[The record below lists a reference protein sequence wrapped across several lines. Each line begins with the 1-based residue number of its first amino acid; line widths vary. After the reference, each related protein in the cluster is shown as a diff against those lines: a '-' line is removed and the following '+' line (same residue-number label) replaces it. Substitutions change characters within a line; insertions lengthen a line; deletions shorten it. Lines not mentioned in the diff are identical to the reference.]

1 MSTLPYP
8 GGRVEEGAWCGREP
22 TEKEKMGKLVPQRKY
37 EESLNQLEIQAL
49 KASEFPAES

>member
-1 MSTLPYP
+1 MSTLPYS

-37 EESLNQLEIQAL
+37 EESLNQLEIRAL